1 MNIDCL
7 GAGVSICPQL
17 SGEYA
22 LTSNL
27 GHCGEYWV
35 FLLLHELIM
44 INVKTI
50 QILFCFLVKISFSIH
65 PLVHH
70 HGNLL
75 KT

>member
-1 MNIDCL
+1 MNINCL
-7 GAGVSICPQL
+7 GAGVSICPEL
-17 SGEYA
+17 GGEYA

-27 GHCGEYWV
+27 GHCGEYWM

-50 QILFCFLVKISFSIH
+50 QILFCFLAKISFSTH
-65 PLVHH
+65 PLVHY
-70 HGNLL
+70 HGNLP

>member
-17 SGEYA
+17 GGEYA

-27 GHCGEYWV
+27 GHCGEDWV

-50 QILFCFLVKISFSIH
+50 QIIV
-65 PLVHH
+65 
-70 HGNLL
+70 LL
-75 KT
+75 SS